1 MKGGKKLTSLQL
13 FTLFI
18 LIINAF
24 YKDLFSNLGMAI
36 FITIIFVISYFLLG
50 FEKERFNNKKKNVRI
65 LLILTLSLLTIKY
78 GLGIITGY
86 LYSPYNRT
94 FIGIIRNTFPIAY
107 LLIVSEFLRYN
118 FTTKGKFIN
127 HILTVVIFTLVYL
140 NITTNLIGLTSLKQ
154 IVILVTTDILVTL
167 FENIALTFIS
177 KKFGYSGSLTYTLI
191 MNLYIY
197 IIPIFPNFGEYLEAA
212 IMIAFPIIL
221 YLFANYI
228 LTDFF
233 KEKID
238 IRVKNTGAKLIRLI
252 IIIFIII
259 LVSLNSGIFR
269 YWIAVVA
276 SGSME
281 PTIKVGDVIYID
293 KSFAKNMDKL
303 KEEDVIVFRING
315 NIYCHRVVEVINN
328 NGEVFLLTKGDREGQ
343 GVDNWTVTKNELVG
357 RVEFKLKYIGLP
369 SIWLKNAIE
378 R

>member
-1 MKGGKKLTSLQL
+1 
-13 FTLFI
+13 
-18 LIINAF
+18 
-24 YKDLFSNLGMAI
+24 
-36 FITIIFVISYFLLG
+36 
-50 FEKERFNNKKKNVRI
+50 
-65 LLILTLSLLTIKY
+65 
-78 GLGIITGY
+78 
-86 LYSPYNRT
+86 
-94 FIGIIRNTFPIAY
+94 
-107 LLIVSEFLRYN
+107 
-118 FTTKGKFIN
+118 
-127 HILTVVIFTLVYL
+127 
-140 NITTNLIGLTSLKQ
+140 
-154 IVILVTTDILVTL
+154 
-167 FENIALTFIS
+167 
-177 KKFGYSGSLTYTLI
+177 
-191 MNLYIY
+191 
-197 IIPIFPNFGEYLEAA
+197 
-212 IMIAFPIIL
+212 MIAFPIIL

-281 PTIKVGDVIYID
+281 PTINVGDVIYID
-293 KSFAKNMDKL
+293 KSFAKNMEKL
-303 KEEDVIVFRING
+303 KEEDVIVFKING